1 MLNEK
6 QRKAL
11 VEAVEEGPV
20 PYLDGAVSR
29 QTLGRE
35 LNAMGYRKLTARP
48 KHHAQDSQAIE
59 EFLKTSPPLSQRL
72 PPVQPEEN
80 K

>member
-1 MLNEK
+1 MQWLW
-6 QRKAL
+6 QGHRIS
-11 VEAVEEGPV
+11 
-20 PYLDGAVSR
+20 VSR

-59 EFLKTSPPLSQRL
+59 EFKKTSLPLWQKSPPE
-72 PPVQPEEN
+72 QPEEN